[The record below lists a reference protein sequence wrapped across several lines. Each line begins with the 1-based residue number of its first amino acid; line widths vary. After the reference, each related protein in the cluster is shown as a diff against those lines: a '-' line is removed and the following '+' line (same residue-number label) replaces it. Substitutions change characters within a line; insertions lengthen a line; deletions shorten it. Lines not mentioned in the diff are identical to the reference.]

1 MGLGAS
7 ASIDRE
13 AEKRGVKSAPKHD
26 AREGYTPK
34 SAEASL
40 VSENRHYDLALGSDG
55 KLALVEGHL
64 AHKTDAQRF
73 NELFADAVREYNAE
87 KLRKYSKPAPA
98 NYKGETV
105 DVIDPETGE
114 AVAYKL
120 LKKAADQMIPVG
132 DDGVPL
138 YYEHIKEL
146 NRGKESQ
153 QQKNTFDE
161 YVFGIGSR
169 DEGGITDADFDADIW
184 RAKRERD
191 RQTGGTEAAEY
202 VAAHR
207 TPERVAELDKQ
218 RAALE
223 LVRERFPERFPAI
236 KMLRFD
242 INMDEPDGHPHAH
255 AVIVPCVERDDE
267 IKSGRKRR
275 DNGPRLQCSFDKA
288 LKKMGYKD
296 NAVSGW
302 KATEQ
307 FRRDVQQ
314 LIYECGVEVGLEMEH
329 KGQNGR
335 KRLSKEAFHELR
347 EAQKEAAALVKA
359 AEDERMRA
367 LHGYIPAVDEDGNEA
382 RLVMHRTPDTASLDE
397 ARREMGRMFPVGATR
412 EQDGRRLTVDGAYV
426 PGSLI
431 LARDAALTVEEAK
444 GDAESLRQR
453 ALLDAE
459 TEEAYLA
466 HAAEREAR
474 NVEAELTAKR
484 ERSANLGREIAAR
497 NDTLAELNVKI
508 REKREADEQFNRE
521 TRSKRRNLADREARV
536 KEAEQKNAEAAKKN
550 ERDAAENAAREKRLR
565 EGIAALKFAQETIAN
580 PTVTIEG
587 EDADTY
593 TARVVER
600 TVLATAD
607 VFMRSTSPH
616 EDVQRERRQLGSDL
630 YAEADMA
637 ASMGTRMRL
646 DDGSEGTL
654 FSLVRDRVRAFMRE
668 PMGTIARAVDAVSAR
683 VRDYLAQAEAAL
695 DFSSTFADL
704 DDEATGKPRTAK
716 QRAQTTARTVQQQRL
731 TFAELHHVDLDSV
744 DSTPSTDDYGP
755 DF

>member
-7 ASIDRE
+7 ASVDRD

-26 AREGYTPK
+26 AREGYTPE

-40 VSENRHYDLALGSDG
+40 VSENRHYDLALDADS
-55 KLALVEGHL
+55 KLALVEGHI
-64 AHKTDAQRF
+64 ASKTDAQRF
-73 NELFADAVREYNAE
+73 NELFADAVNEYNAE

-105 DVIDPETGE
+105 DITDPETGE
-114 AVAYKL
+114 TVAYKL

-146 NRGKESQ
+146 NLGKESR
-153 QQKNTFDE
+153 QQKNTFE
-161 YVFGIGSR
+161 ECVFGIGSQ

-184 RAKRERD
+184 RVKRERD

-207 TPERVAELDKQ
+207 TSERVAELDKQ

-223 LVRERFPERFPAI
+223 LVRERFQAQFPAM

-242 INMDEPDGHPHAH
+242 INMDEPDGHPHAR
-255 AVIVPCVERDDE
+255 AVIVPYVERDDE

-288 LKKMGYKD
+288 LKKMGYKND
-296 NAVSGW
+296 KVPGG

-329 KGQNGR
+329 KGQNDR
-335 KRLSKEAFHELR
+335 KRLSKEDLHELR

-359 AEDERMRA
+359 VEDECMQA
-367 LHGYIPAVDEDGNEA
+367 QHGYIPAVDEDGNEA

-397 ARREMGRMFPVGATR
+397 VRREIGRMFPVGAMR
-412 EQDGRRLTVDGAYV
+412 EQDGRKLTVDGAYV

-444 GDAESLRQR
+444 GDAESLRKQ

-459 TEEAYLA
+459 AEGAYLA

-474 NVEAELTAKR
+474 VVDAELTDKR
-484 ERSANLGREIAAR
+484 ERSAALGREIAAR
-497 NDTLAELNVKI
+497 NGTLADLNVKI
-508 REKREADEQFNRE
+508 REKREAEEQFNRE
-521 TRSKRRNLADREARV
+521 TRSKRRNLAAREARV
-536 KEAEQKNAEAAKKN
+536 REAERKNAEAAKQN
-550 ERDAAENAAREKRLR
+550 ERSAAENAAREKRLR
-565 EGIAALKFAQETIAN
+565 EGIAAVKLAQETIAN

-587 EDADTY
+587 EDADAY
-593 TARVVER
+593 TQRIVER
-600 TVLATAD
+600 TVLATSE
-607 VFMRSTSPH
+607 VLMRSTSPRD
-616 EDVQRERRQLGSDL
+616 DVQHERRKLGRDL
-630 YAEADMA
+630 YDEADMA
-637 ASMGTRMRL
+637 APMGTRMRL

-654 FSLVRDRVRAFMRE
+654 FSLVRDRVRAFMCE
-668 PMGTIARAVDAVSAR
+668 PMGAIARAVNAVSAR

-695 DFSSTFADL
+695 DFSSTLDNPNAD
-704 DDEATGKPRTAK
+704 AIGRPRTSK
-716 QRAQTTARTVQQQRL
+716 QPAQTTARTVRQQSL
-731 TFAELHHVDLDSV
+731 TSAELHHVDLGSV
-744 DSTPSTDDYGP
+744 DNAPLTDDYGP